1 MTSKLYS
8 DPIDIPL
15 IKLKLD
21 PDNVRFRH
29 IGDEL
34 TESQIETYLFE
45 EEDVRLLM
53 KGIISARQL
62 YQQFLSSRNLMA
74 GMLSKR
80 AIVAQ

>member
-1 MTSKLYS
+1 MTDKLYF
-8 DPIDIPL
+8 DPIDVPL

-45 EEDVRLLM
+45 EEDVRLLHR
-53 KGIISARQL
+53 KNEILAR
-62 YQQFLSSRNLMA
+62 
-74 GMLSKR
+74 
-80 AIVAQ
+80 IVAGEAC

>member
-29 IGDEL
+29 ISDEL

-45 EEDVRLLM
+45 EEDVRLLHR
-53 KGIISARQL
+53 KNEILARIA
-62 YQQFLSSRNLMA
+62 A
-74 GMLSKR
+74 GE
-80 AIVAQ
+80 AC